1 MLAIAPPATPVKP
14 LPLGSS
20 AALQV
25 GQRVYAIGNPF
36 GLDHTLTSG
45 VVSGLGRE
53 IQSGV
58 SGRPIENVI
67 QTDGA
72 RGAARPR
79 RSRAAQPPSTRA
91 IAAGR
96 C

>member
-1 MLAIAPPATPVKP
+1 MVGFDEDKDVAVLAVKVPPTVPAVKP

-45 VVSGLGRE
+45 LVSGLGRE
-53 IQSGV
+53 IQSGT
-58 SGRPIENVI
+58 SGRPIENAI
-67 QTDGA
+67 QTD
-72 RGAARPR
+72 AA
-79 RSRAAQPPSTRA
+79 SA
-91 IAAGR
+91 
-96 C
+96 